1 MIRREGYFKGYAGAK
16 LFYQLWTPPEPRGL
30 LTITHGQGEHSD
42 SYARVVEA
50 LRPLSW
56 EIVGWDLRG
65 HGRSEG
71 ERGAAPSFDSYVHDY
86 ECFLAQV
93 VDHHRAGR
101 KIAHLA
107 HSLGGLIHLKVFLA
121 NPELRARPQI
131 LSSPLLG
138 LSYPVTAHR
147 NPFVKN
153 LARLLPKFTVGDDLI
168 AELLTR
174 DPAVAAEFKKD
185 PLRHGKISAEVYV
198 GALEAIDAVLK
209 RAELL
214 DGPLLAVLPEKDL
227 VVNSPA
233 TIAFV
238 ERASSPKKVLKV
250 YSGRKHELF
259 NDLGRE
265 EVFEVLREFLRGI

>member
-1 MIRREGYFKGYAGAK
+1 MIRREGYFKGDAGAK
-16 LFYQLWTPPEPRGL
+16 LYYQLWTPPEPRGL

-50 LRPLSW
+50 LKPLSL
-56 EIVGWDLRG
+56 EIVAWDLRG

-71 ERGAAPSFDSYVHDY
+71 ERGSAPTFDSYVRDY

-93 VDHHRAGR
+93 VDKHRQDR
-101 KIAHLA
+101 KLAHLA

-121 NPELRARPQI
+121 SSELRARPQI

-153 LARLLPKFTVGDDLI
+153 IVRFLPKFTVGDDFTN
-168 AELLTR
+168 ELLTR
-174 DPAVAAEFKKD
+174 DPDVAAEFKKD
-185 PLRHGKISAEVYV
+185 PLRHGKISAKVYL
-198 GALEAIDAVLK
+198 GALEAIDSVMK

-233 TIAFV
+233 TIKFV
-238 ERASSPKKVLKV
+238 ERASSQKKILKV
-250 YSGRKHELF
+250 YPGRKHELF

-265 EVFEVLREFLRGI
+265 EVFEVLRAFLLEI